1 MCAPRNGQG
10 RTNGRMGIG
19 RTHAMSAMHV
29 LTLTPTGPMISAP
42 SGAEAAA
49 RFFRGLGDPTRLR
62 ILHILLESERS
73 VSELVEMLGAPQGRV
88 SSHLSCLRWC
98 GFVDADRR
106 GRNVFYS
113 VTDQRVRDIL
123 ALGDAMLME
132 TTERLMSCSVIDQ
145 EAVNV

>member
-1 MCAPRNGQG
+1 MN
-10 RTNGRMGIG
+10 
-19 RTHAMSAMHV
+19 AMHV
-29 LTLTPTGPMISAP
+29 MTLTPTGPMVITP
-42 SGAEAAA
+42 PGADASA

-123 ALGDAMLME
+123 ALGDAMLAE
-132 TTERLMSCSVIDQ
+132 TAERLLSCAVID
-145 EAVNV
+145 EEDGNG

>member
-1 MCAPRNGQG
+1 MQG
-10 RTNGRMGIG
+10 L
-19 RTHAMSAMHV
+19 HV
-29 LTLTPTGPMISAP
+29 MTLAPTGPMLAVP
-42 SGAEAAA
+42 PGAETAA

-62 ILHILLESERS
+62 ILRILFESERS
-73 VSELVEMLGAPQGRV
+73 VSELVELLGAPQGRV

-123 ALGDAMLME
+123 ALGDAMIAE
-132 TTERLMSCSVIDQ
+132 SAGRVMSCSVID
-145 EAVNV
+145 EENSGA

>member
-1 MCAPRNGQG
+1 MCATWNGQCRTKG
-10 RTNGRMGIG
+10 RTGIG
-19 RTHAMSAMHV
+19 RTHGMSAMHV
-29 LTLTPTGPMISAP
+29 MTLTPTGPMVTAP
-42 SGAEAAA
+42 PGAEATA

-98 GFVDADRR
+98 GFVGADRR

-123 ALGDAMLME
+123 TLGDAMLME
-132 TTERLMSCSVIDQ
+132 TAERLMSCTVIDQ
-145 EAVNV
+145 ETVNA

>member
-1 MCAPRNGQG
+1 M
-10 RTNGRMGIG
+10 T
-19 RTHAMSAMHV
+19 AMQAM
-29 LTLTPTGPMISAP
+29 TLTQLGPIVAAP
-42 SGAEAAA
+42 AGPEAAA

-62 ILHILLESERS
+62 ILRILLESERS

-123 ALGDAMLME
+123 VLGDEMLTE
-132 TTERLMSCSVIDQ
+132 TAGRLMSCMVIDQ
-145 EAVNV
+145 ETDSG